1 MSFDSNGNYNKTNW
15 KNGDIITADK
25 LNKIE
30 ESLEIIN
37 NNDTSRHEETDAR
50 LNALE
55 DSRIA
60 DKQEIN
66 TINTN
71 IDNMNT
77 NINNSLN
84 TKVDKINGKGL
95 STNDYTTN
103 EKNKL
108 SGIENNANN
117 YVHPATHNVSMID
130 GLSTVIDENLNPVK
144 DEISNLN
151 KELDK
156 IKKIEETTVS
166 TIVTENKITSV
177 EETNNGYFNQIK
189 LEGKTLVNV
198 VNKPKNGIMT
208 IEQNLG
214 NGNLVNTTE
223 NSLITPSVK
232 GKTIVNL
239 LSSNPTINHASINT
253 VYLENNYIIHDLQGS
268 SGNVNFK
275 FKYIEPSTQYTV
287 CYNVVSLTNGLRL
300 HADLFPDTYDNLNS
314 HTATGLK
321 CYTFT
326 TPEDLSTLECF
337 RLYFDND
344 SYGSCKVSFPMIFEG
359 DLTKTPELIP
369 TEYVEGLKSSFEDT
383 HISLDDLEH
392 PNKYKVEY
400 KTVGKNKFPM
410 NLIMGHWRSS
420 DLEYSTEYPDTCTT
434 KTPIR
439 LKPHTEYT
447 LSRLDVKAEGNIY
460 IVDIFQG
467 YKSENRILLRDKN
480 TYTFNSD
487 NSDSIYIQVN
497 TEGEYAGNFDFYNK
511 NIQLEEGVTAT
522 TYEPYKENIQTLY
535 LNSPLL
541 EGDEIKVVD
550 GKLGHYHNMGKA
562 VLNGNENWHVESN
575 SNADL
580 SAFRAENV
588 LTNAR
593 YYRLV
598 LCDTLSSQIVD
609 WNSKPTIFAND
620 MNGVAVVV
628 ESSIINSVEGFK
640 QWLQQNPTTV
650 VYELANPYFEP
661 LTEDIPFIQSFKN
674 GHLQIDTIVP
684 VIDVKTE
691 PLYIYPHYL
700 NASTEYLV
708 QFYAD
713 RQGDVNITLDTA
725 QESIQVQS
733 GINKIYLTTSSNVNP
748 ILKLSGNNIKIK
760 DIMIVEKTDNEVEYF
775 EGIKSVGDGTEEISL
790 VTHKN
795 PIRFGKGGRI

>member
-37 NNDTSRHEETDAR
+37 NNDTSRYEETDTR
-50 LNALE
+50 LNVLE
-55 DSRIA
+55 DNRVA
-60 DKQEIN
+60 DKQEINAKVDEIVDNIEKNIEDIN

-71 IDNMNT
+71 ISNMNT
-77 NINNSLN
+77 SINNSLN

-166 TIVTENKITSV
+166 TVVTENKITSV

-198 VNKPKNGIMT
+198 VNKPKNGMIT
-208 IEQNLG
+208 LEQNLG
-214 NGNLVNTTE
+214 DGNWINTTE

-239 LSSNPTINHASINT
+239 LSSNPTIIHPSSNT
-253 VYLENNYIIHDLQGS
+253 VYLENNYIIHENLQGS
-268 SGNVNFK
+268 AGSVNFK
-275 FKYIEPSTQYTV
+275 FKYIKPNTKYTV
-287 CYNVVSLTNGLRL
+287 CYNVISLSNNIILC
-300 HADLFPDTYDNLNS
+300 ADLFPDNYANLNA
-314 HTATGLK
+314 HTEVGFK

-326 TPEDLSTLECF
+326 TPSDLSTLECF
-337 RLYFDND
+337 RLYINAN

-369 TEYVEGLKSSFEDT
+369 NEYVEGLKSSFEDSN
-383 HISLDDLEH
+383 HLG
-392 PNKYKVEY
+392 KYKVEY
-400 KTVGKNKFPM
+400 KTVG
-410 NLIMGHWRSS
+410 S
-420 DLEYSTEYPDTCTT
+420 
-434 KTPIR
+434 
-439 LKPHTEYT
+439 
-447 LSRLDVKAEGNIY
+447 
-460 IVDIFQG
+460 
-467 YKSENRILLRDKN
+467 N
-480 TYTFNSD
+480 TNEE
-487 NSDSIYIQVN
+487 DSLV
-497 TEGEYAGNFDFYNK
+497 
-511 NIQLEEGVTAT
+511 
-522 TYEPYKENIQTLY
+522 LY

-550 GKLGHYHNMGKA
+550 GKVTHVHRYENVIFEDLNDYWTSEDLSSYGLKLKKLRHTDRYEGTGSSTSNLITENCISVNNSGDCKSLNLMYITHDGNIWLTIGEDEILSNSQAQLRVGKA
-562 VLNGNENWHVESN
+562 IAKLKTPIYETISE
-575 SNADL
+575 
-580 SAFRAENV
+580 
-588 LTNAR
+588 
-593 YYRLV
+593 
-598 LCDTLSSQIVD
+598 
-609 WNSKPTIFAND
+609 KPILID
-620 MNGVAVVV
+620 
-628 ESSIINSVEGFK
+628 
-640 QWLQQNPTTV
+640 
-650 VYELANPYFEP
+650 
-661 LTEDIPFIQSFKN
+661 SFKN
-674 GHLQIDTIVP
+674 GHLQIDTVVP

-691 PLYIYPHYL
+691 PLYIYPYYL

-708 QFYAD
+708 QFHAD
-713 RQGDVNITLDTA
+713 RQGNVKITLDTA
-725 QESIQVQS
+725 QESIQVQP
-733 GINKIYLTTSSNVNP
+733 GINKIYLTTSANVNP

-790 VTHKN
+790 VTHKS
-795 PIRFGKGGRI
+795 PMRFGKGGRI